1 MDHGI
6 FLVQTFRCI
15 IENNLD
21 ENGFINDN
29 EKIQNILKDN
39 IFGIDINDESIDVTI
54 FSLYLT
60 ILDYKIQ
67 GLYKGLNFQI

>member
-6 FLVQTFRCI
+6 FLVQTFRRI

-21 ENGFINDN
+21 KNGFINDN

-60 ILDYKIQ
+60 ILDYKNLVIIS
-67 GLYKGLNFQI
+67 LL